1 MDNTVKQNTYKIWKG
16 NRIMTQN
23 ELMKQYIRQLF
34 EDGADNNDN
43 NGDEGAGKNTGANDN
58 GGKDGKEG
66 KEDKGGKTYTEE
78 EVNALID
85 KVVGQK
91 FAKWQKEQKKAT
103 DEAAKLATMTAQERA
118 EHERDELQK
127 QLDEYKKQATMA
139 EMAKEARNIGK
150 EQDVNIPDDILGMI
164 IADDAETTKKSVN
177 AYITAFKAAVLAE
190 VKAQIGS
197 KTPKK
202 GGSGTV
208 TKEQI
213 MAIKDTKARQEAIKE
228 HMELFS

>member
-1 MDNTVKQNTYKIWKG
+1 MK
-16 NRIMTQN
+16 QN

-34 EDGADNNDN
+34 EEGADND
-43 NGDEGAGKNTGANDN
+43 NGDEGAKDTGANDN
-58 GGKDGKEG
+58 SGKDGKDDN
-66 KEDKGGKTYTEE
+66 KDKGGKTYTED

-127 QLDEYKKQATMA
+127 QLDEYKRQATMA
-139 EMAKEARNIGK
+139 EMAKEARKIGK

-197 KTPKK
+197 KTTKK

-228 HMELFS
+228 HMELFA

>member
-1 MDNTVKQNTYKIWKG
+1 MK
-16 NRIMTQN
+16 QN

-43 NGDEGAGKNTGANDN
+43 SGDEGAGKDTGANDN
-58 GGKDGKEG
+58 GGKDGKDG

-139 EMAKEARNIGK
+139 EMAKEARKIGK
-150 EQDVNIPDDILGMI
+150 EQDVTIPDDILGMI

-190 VKAQIGS
+190 VKAEIGG

-228 HMELFS
+228 HMELFA

>member
-1 MDNTVKQNTYKIWKG
+1 
-16 NRIMTQN
+16 MTQN

-43 NGDEGAGKNTGANDN
+43 SGDEGAGKNTGANDN
-58 GGKDGKEG
+58 GGKDGKDG

-127 QLDEYKKQATMA
+127 QLDEYKRQATMA
-139 EMAKEARNIGK
+139 EMAKEARKIGK
-150 EQDVNIPDDILGMI
+150 EQDVNIPDDILNSI
-164 IADDAETTKKSVN
+164 ITDNAETTQKNVN
-177 AYITAFKAAVLAE
+177 AFITAFKAAVLAE

>member
-1 MDNTVKQNTYKIWKG
+1 MK
-16 NRIMTQN
+16 QN

-43 NGDEGAGKNTGANDN
+43 SGDEGAGKDTGANDN
-58 GGKDGKEG
+58 GGKDGKDG

-139 EMAKEARNIGK
+139 EMAKEARKIGK
-150 EQDVNIPDDILGMI
+150 EQDVTIPDDILGMI

-190 VKAQIGS
+190 VKAEIGG
-197 KTPKK
+197 KAPKK

-228 HMELFS
+228 HMELFA

>member
-1 MDNTVKQNTYKIWKG
+1 MDDNSEAKHYKIWKG
-16 NRIMTQN
+16 NRTMTMN
-23 ELMKQYIRQLF
+23 EFMKQYIRQLF
-34 EDGADNNDN
+34 EEGADDNDN
-43 NGDEGAGKNTGANDN
+43 GGDEGAGKDTGAKDN
-58 GGKDGKEG
+58 GGKDDKDN
-66 KEDKGGKTYTEE
+66 KDKGGKTYSEE

-127 QLDEYKKQATMA
+127 QLDEYKKQASMA
-139 EMAKEARNIGK
+139 EMAKEARKIGK
-150 EQDVNIPDDILGMI
+150 EAEVNIPDDILNII

-190 VKAQIGS
+190 VKAEIGG
-197 KTPKK
+197 KAPKK

>member
-1 MDNTVKQNTYKIWKG
+1 
-16 NRIMTQN
+16 MTQN
-23 ELMKQYIRQLF
+23 EFMKQYIRQLF
-34 EDGADNNDN
+34 EDGADNNDDS
-43 NGDEGAGKNTGANDN
+43 GDEGAGKDTGANN

>member
-1 MDNTVKQNTYKIWKG
+1 
-16 NRIMTQN
+16 MTQN

-43 NGDEGAGKNTGANDN
+43 SGDEGAGKNTGANDN
-58 GGKDGKEG
+58 GGKDGKDS

>member
-1 MDNTVKQNTYKIWKG
+1 
-16 NRIMTQN
+16 MTQN

-43 NGDEGAGKNTGANDN
+43 SGDEGAGKNTGTNDN
-58 GGKDGKEG
+58 GGKDGKDS

>member
-1 MDNTVKQNTYKIWKG
+1 
-16 NRIMTQN
+16 MTQN
-23 ELMKQYIRQLF
+23 ELMRQYIRQLF

-43 NGDEGAGKNTGANDN
+43 GGDEGAGKDTGANDN
-58 GGKDGKEG
+58 GGKDGKDG
-66 KEDKGGKTYTEE
+66 KDDKGGKTYTEE

-118 EHERDELQK
+118 EHERDLLQK
-127 QLDEYKKQATMA
+127 QLDDYKKQAAMA
-139 EMAKEARNIGK
+139 EMAKEARKIGK

-164 IADDAETTKKSVN
+164 IADDAEATKKSVN

-197 KTPKK
+197 KTPKR

-228 HMELFS
+228 HMELFT